1 MVECQLPKLITRVRF
16 PSLAFFARVFV
27 NMRNFIFSILIL
39 WIAGCTTVPRT
50 PTSSPQPMPSQ
61 PGIYHKVKKG
71 ETIWR
76 IAKAYNLSVDEIISS
91 NNIPNVAKVEE
102 SQLIFIP
109 GALTKKDIKLDA
121 VDTNEFIWP
130 VKGRV
135 VQYFHDTKDGE
146 PTNGIRIQVDEGQ
159 VVKSSRGG
167 EVVFADRLTGYG
179 ETVIIDHRDSYYS
192 VYGENGKLLVQ
203 LGDEISQNKDIA
215 YAGKGKNG
223 SYTYF
228 EIRKNA
234 KEENPLYYLP

>member
-1 MVECQLPKLITRVRF
+1 MK
-16 PSLAFFARVFV
+16 
-27 NMRNFIFSILIL
+27 NFLVVILIL
-39 WIAGCTTVPRT
+39 GIAGCTTVPRT
-50 PTSSPQPMPSQ
+50 PVPSPQPVPTQ

-76 IAKAYNLSVDEIISS
+76 IAKVYNITVDEIISS

-102 SQLIFIP
+102 NQLIFIP
-109 GALTKKDIKLDA
+109 GAVSKKEIKLDV

-167 EVVFADRLTGYG
+167 EVVFADRLVGYG
-179 ETVIIDHRDSYYS
+179 ETVIIDHRDSFYS
-192 VYGENGKLLVQ
+192 VYGENGKLLVK
-203 LGDEISQNKDIA
+203 LGDEVPQNKEIA
-215 YAGKGKNG
+215 YVGKGKSG

-228 EIRKNA
+228 EIRKNT